1 MEKLIT
7 VHKAKEQ
14 IKKLERFVELAE
26 SYKANTLEELIVK
39 EYAYNNSIPKVLE
52 SLNQKGILKKDGS
65 PLEKADIVEVLRG
78 KSSDEFQKIVKRGYW
93 RKIKNRIKR

>member
-14 IKKLERFVELAE
+14 IKKLERYVELAE

-39 EYAYNNSIPKVLE
+39 EYAYYNSIPKVLE
-52 SLNQKGILKKDGS
+52 SLNQKGLLKDGA
-65 PLEKADIVEVLRG
+65 PFEKTDIVEVLRG
-78 KSSDEFQKIVKRGYW
+78 KPKDEFQQIVIRGYW

>member
-14 IKKLERFVELAE
+14 IKKLERYVELAA

-39 EYAYNNSIPKVLE
+39 EYAYYNSIPKVLE
-52 SLNQKGILKKDGS
+52 SLNQKGILKDGD

-78 KSSDEFQKIVKRGYW
+78 ESSDEFQKILKRGYS